1 MKLKTILENRTVKNA
16 GWIIGGRIVNKVL
29 AFFIGILTARY
40 LGPGNYGVINYAA
53 AYTTFFASVCTL
65 GIDSII
71 IKNFSDHPDE
81 TGLTLGTTILLRAF
95 SSVLSALMI
104 IGIAMIVDR
113 NEPVTILV
121 VALSTLGLVFQAF
134 DSIKQWFQS
143 RLQSKYAAIATLI
156 AYVAASGYKVILLI
170 QGRSVAWFALATAVD
185 HLVVAICLY
194 IAYKKQ
200 KGPSLVWSKEKA
212 KELLSVSGS
221 YMIAGLMVSIYASTD
236 KLMLKQMLD
245 ETTVGFYS
253 TAVSIST
260 TWAFVIQAVIDSVY
274 PSVIRAHKTEQALF
288 KKRNRQLYALVFY
301 IAGFVSLIICVLA
314 KPIMTI
320 LYGAAY
326 IPAAAPLRV
335 VVWYTAFSYLGVARN
350 AWMVCENKQHY
361 LKYLYIGAALI
372 NVVLNALLIP
382 SYGATGAAAASLITQ
397 ISTTVLLPMMIKPLR
412 ENAMLMFEA
421 VLLKDVFS
429 KEK

>member
-1 MKLKTILENRTVKNA
+1 MKLKTLLKNRTVKNA
-16 GWIIGGRIVNKVL
+16 GWIIGGRVVNKVL
-29 AFFIGILTARY
+29 AFFVGILTARY
-40 LGPGNYGVINYAA
+40 LGPGNYGLINYAA

-65 GIDSII
+65 GIDSVI

-81 TGLTLGTTILLRAF
+81 TGTALGTTILLRAT

-113 NEPVTILV
+113 DEPVTILV

-156 AYVAASGYKVILLI
+156 AYVAASAYKVILLI
-170 QGRSVAWFALATAVD
+170 QGRSVALFALATAVD

-200 KGPSLVWSKEKA
+200 RGPSFVWSKQKA

-221 YMIAGLMVSIYASTD
+221 YIIAGLMVSIYASTD

-274 PSVIRAHKTEQALF
+274 PSVIHAYKTNQALF
-288 KKRNRQLYALVFY
+288 EKRNRQMYALVIY

-326 IPAAAPLRV
+326 IPAAAPLKV

-361 LKYLYIGAALI
+361 LKYLYSGAALI
-372 NVVLNALLIP
+372 NVILNVLLIP
-382 SYGATGAAAASLITQ
+382 SFGATGAAAASLITQ
-397 ISTTVLLPMMIKPLR
+397 ISTTVLLPILIKPLR
-412 ENAMLMFEA
+412 GNVKMMLEA
-421 VLLKDVFS
+421 VLLKDVF
-429 KEK
+429 